1 MKYRRIRIPERVSTS
16 MGQTRLVQPA
26 HGQTGYRV
34 RLDWGLQGARAVGA
48 DASTTVVVDVLS
60 FTTTLTVALDAG
72 AIVYPYRWN
81 DGTAEQYARENDAAL
96 AVGRSQAGA
105 GQISLS
111 PATLRVGRPPG
122 RLVLPS
128 PNGATIAHHLSS
140 QGSPCLAA
148 SLRNAA
154 AVARALTERLGSTGT
169 VAFVAAGERWPDGG
183 LRPAVEDLWGAG
195 AVIAHLSELGW
206 SCSPE
211 ADAARAAYDAVR
223 GREGEALLACAS
235 GRELVQQGY
244 EQDVTIAAEVD
255 TSAVVP
261 VLEDGRFT
269 TSS

>member
-1 MKYRRIRIPERVSTS
+1 M
-16 MGQTRLVQPA
+16 QPA

-34 RLDWGLQGARAVGA
+34 RLDWGTDGARAVGV

-60 FTTTLTVALDAG
+60 FTTTLAVALDAG
-72 AIVYPYRWN
+72 RVVYPYRWN
-81 DGTAEQYARENDAAL
+81 DGTAEQFARENDAVL

-105 GQISLS
+105 GQVSLS

-128 PNGATIAHHLSS
+128 PNGATIAHHLAS
-140 QGSPCLAA
+140 QGVPCLAA

-154 AVARALTERLGSTGT
+154 AVARAITGRLGTTGT

-195 AVIAHLSELGW
+195 AVIGHLREHGW

-211 ADAARAAYDAVR
+211 ADAARAAYEPVR
-223 GREGEALLACAS
+223 GREREVLLACAS
-235 GRELVQQGY
+235 GRELVEQGF
-244 EQDVTIAAEVD
+244 EQDVTIAAEVN
-255 TSAVVP
+255 TSTVVP

-269 TSS
+269 DGSHSG